1 MIICFIVKQTQ
12 IYHLC
17 GYVYP
22 QILLLIWG
30 EDMHH
35 WLVLPVCFV
44 CFVSKRGVNS
54 NTFPTL
60 FSIHLQKGPYSLYV
74 MSFPLHIFSLKSS
87 KNLST
92 AVFIL
97 TKICILQTQIAILDI
112 SDLVWT
118 ETSSYLI
125 HHQHDHDHH
134 HISHSWSSDKTSNA
148 NSEKRKLH
156 I

>member
-87 KNLST
+87 KNLLIFWNLPPPLFQILAGTST
-92 AVFIL
+92 IL
-97 TKICILQTQIAILDI
+97 NVYEILIKSFKKLNRLLTGIQTDVHAKQDAK
-112 SDLVWT
+112 VW
-118 ETSSYLI
+118 I
-125 HHQHDHDHH
+125 G
-134 HISHSWSSDKTSNA
+134 
-148 NSEKRKLH
+148 
-156 I
+156 